1 MLYYINL
8 YGSSSCFNNSTALF
22 HTKLPFHIISA
33 LLTYSFTKKKQLR
46 QLRFHKKF
54 NLRNKGECTIELCTS
69 FSKAKVEALRTM
81 KNGFENC
88 SPYIAT
94 QP

>member
-1 MLYYINL
+1 M
-8 YGSSSCFNNSTALF
+8 
-22 HTKLPFHIISA
+22 
-33 LLTYSFTKKKQLR
+33 KKLR
-46 QLRFHKKF
+46 QLRLHKKF
-54 NLRNKGECTIELCTS
+54 NLRNKGECTIELCSS
-69 FSKAKVEALRTM
+69 FSKAEVETLRTM